1 MNKKTVKKRLVLK
14 TSVSIFLSKLL
25 ITVII
30 FLIGL
35 ILVKQN
41 PAIKKCVKEN
51 IYEKSFKFTK
61 IKQLYKNYFGNLI
74 PLDNLISKTQPV
86 FNERL
91 TYTSVDAYK
100 EGAQLIVNN
109 NYMVPNLETGIVV
122 FIGEKEG
129 YGQSIIIEQIDGI
142 EVLYSNITPN
152 NLKLYD
158 YIEKGKLLGEVN
170 TDKLYLVF
178 YKDGAYLNYKDY
190 I

>member
-14 TSVSIFLSKLL
+14 KSVSIFLSKLL
-25 ITVII
+25 IIVII

-41 PAIKKCVKEN
+41 PTIKKHIKEG
-51 IYEKSFKFTK
+51 IYENSFKFTK
-61 IKQLYKNYFGNLI
+61 INQLYKNYFGDLI

-86 FNERL
+86 FNEQL
-91 TYTSVDAYK
+91 LYTSTSDYK
-100 EGAQLIVNN
+100 EGVKLVVTN

-158 YIEKGKLLGEVN
+158 YVEKGKLLGEVN
-170 TDKLYLVF
+170 TDKLYLAF
-178 YKDGAYLNYKDY
+178 YKDGVYLDYKDY